1 MAGTIAL
8 MYSVDC
14 PAYADLALEN
24 PADMALRMKDM
35 LLEGV
40 TPNTSL
46 SSNTVTGE
54 G

>member
-1 MAGTIAL
+1 

-40 TPNTSL
+40 TL
-46 SSNTVTGE
+46 KYFFVE
-54 G
+54 